1 MHVAGL
7 GAVMRHLSIA
17 IIAAVSTVVFAPVAS
32 AADMPRKAPV
42 VTPPPPPVY
51 SWTGFYVGANIGG
64 GWADRDVTSIPN
76 DPLVAAVYRLGGA
89 PPPISFKSSSVIG
102 GLQLGY
108 NWQFNRNWLVGIE
121 ADFDWSG
128 IDGSGTS
135 TGVIT
140 IAQTQVP
147 ITQTASEKINW
158 FGTVRA
164 RLGFLPVDNLLAY
177 VTGGFAYGRVEHSA
191 TYINNSAAPLTG
203 SGFGFS
209 FTCGPFAPCF
219 AGSSSD
225 VVGGWTVG
233 GGVEYAIWQR
243 WTLRAEY
250 LYVSLDNKS
259 VTQAGTALLIPG
271 STLSS
276 TNANF
281 DRTTF
286 NVARIALNYKFGDW
300 AGLNPQ
306 PLPPR

>member
-1 MHVAGL
+1 MQ
-7 GAVMRHLSIA
+7 LS
-17 IIAAVSTVVFAPVAS
+17 
-32 AADMPRKAPV
+32 
-42 VTPPPPPVY
+42 
-51 SWTGFYVGANIGG
+51 
-64 GWADRDVTSIPN
+64 
-76 DPLVAAVYRLGGA
+76 
-89 PPPISFKSSSVIG
+89 
-102 GLQLGY
+102 Y
-108 NWQFNRNWLVGIE
+108 NWQFNSNWLIGIE

-128 IDGSGTS
+128 IDGSDTS
-135 TGVIT
+135 AGVIT
-140 IAQTQVP
+140 LGPVQVP
-147 ITQTASEKINW
+147 FTQTASEKINW

-191 TYINNSAAPLTG
+191 TYINNCAAPLTG
-203 SGFGFS
+203 AGFGFS
-209 FTCGPFAPCF
+209 FICGSFAPCF

-233 GGVEYAIWQR
+233 GGLEYAIWQR

-250 LYVSLDNKS
+250 LYVSLDSKS
-259 VTQAGTALLIPG
+259 VTQAGTALSIFG
-271 STLSS
+271 TTLSS